1 MEEGF
6 KDVKT
11 LTNKS
16 VLPSGPPSLKSRWYL
31 SISDAGAKDPQ
42 FRQTVHHGAG
52 WGLAAQR
59 RVSIT
64 MLLQLLPAEVC
75 FMPIALLKVNSC
87 WGVLIVYYLPR
98 RN

>member
-1 MEEGF
+1 M
-6 KDVKT
+6 KT

-16 VLPSGPPSLKSRWYL
+16 TLPFGLVSLRSRWYL
-31 SISDAGAKDPQ
+31 SSSDAGATDSQ
-42 FRQTVHHGAG
+42 FRQTIHHGAE

-64 MLLQLLPAEVC
+64 LLLQLLPDEACYV
-75 FMPIALLKVNSC
+75 PAASVKVNSC

-98 RN
+98 GN